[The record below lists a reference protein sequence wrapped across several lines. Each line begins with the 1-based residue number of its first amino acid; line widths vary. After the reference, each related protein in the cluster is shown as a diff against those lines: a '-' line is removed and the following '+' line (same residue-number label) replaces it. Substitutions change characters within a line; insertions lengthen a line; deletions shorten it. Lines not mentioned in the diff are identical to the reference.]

1 MRNILAAVP
10 LVLFLASCGTDSGI
24 PTKEES
30 QQRIV
35 QLKQDMDTLDAR
47 LLPVAAAL
55 PKGSDLISH
64 TRSSAVNTL
73 LTRLTSRTLADIH
86 VDFLATRPL
95 WKEDRSVLGIGYTN
109 FVDIDTGKLD
119 IDLKRFTFNSF
130 TNNIVDASIE
140 IEGTGSIKA
149 SGKYTGVTAGISPQI
164 HFYLNEQIQFVV
176 TAADSDYIRLNPVP
190 KTVMLKTKVTIALL
204 GLNLPYYT
212 EIPLQTVDLI
222 KPVMIPS
229 AVRSEIVFP
238 IPASQYG
245 SERLNFV
252 KRYLRFSRSAVRAN
266 NNILEYRSNID
277 FEKE

>member
-1 MRNILAAVP
+1 MRTILAAAAMI
-10 LVLFLASCGTDSGI
+10 FLASCGSGSGI
-24 PTKEES
+24 PSKEES
-30 QQRIV
+30 RRTIA
-35 QLKQDMDTLDAR
+35 QLKQELDTLDANF
-47 LLPVAAAL
+47 LPVAAAL

-64 TRSSAVNTL
+64 TRSSAINIL
-73 LTRLTSRTLADIH
+73 LARVASRTPADIQIN
-86 VDFLATRPL
+86 FLATRPL

-109 FVDIDTGKLD
+109 FVDIDTGSLT
-119 IDLKRFTFNSF
+119 IDLKTFTFNNFS
-130 TNNIVDASIE
+130 NNIVDASIE

-149 SGKYTGVTAGISPQI
+149 SGKYIGVAAGVSPQI

-190 KTVMLKTKVTIALL
+190 KTVLLKTKVTITML

-212 EIPLQTVDLI
+212 EIPLQTVELI

-238 IPASQYG
+238 IPAAQYG

-252 KRYLRFSRSAVRAN
+252 KRYLRFTRSAVRAN